1 MFDFCPKINKKCA
14 VATKSCYNPKTN
26 KNDLTKTIFCGMA
39 SGFDTRV
46 ETLPKCWKDMTN
58 SERSTHAKK
67 IKQKLLELQV
77 AGVR

>member
-1 MFDFCPKINKKCA
+1 
-14 VATKSCYNPKTN
+14 
-26 KNDLTKTIFCGMA
+26 MA

-58 SERSTHAKK
+58 SERSTHTKK
-67 IKQKLLELQV
+67 LKEKLLELQV